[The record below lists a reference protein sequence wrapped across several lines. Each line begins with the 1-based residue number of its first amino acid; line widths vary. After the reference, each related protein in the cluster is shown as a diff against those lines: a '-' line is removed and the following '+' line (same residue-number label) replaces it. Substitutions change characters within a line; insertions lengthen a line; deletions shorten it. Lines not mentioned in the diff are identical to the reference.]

1 MLSSEEDT
9 IRGTEYGGYIIE
21 EMIAAGGMG
30 RVYRARHS
38 TLNRTVAL
46 KLLST
51 GPSSNRDNV
60 ARFKR
65 ETEAVARLDHSNIVP
80 IYEVGE
86 EEGEC
91 YFSMRLVEG
100 TTLSKRQFGR
110 ETRGDFRMIAE
121 TMAKVANAVH
131 YAHQHGILH
140 RDIKPGNVLLDSL
153 DEPFLSDF
161 GLARFLE
168 EDSSITATEAVLGTP
183 HYMAPEQI
191 SQGSNAL
198 TSAADIYGL
207 GAVLYELLTGAPP
220 FQGESTLDLLRNVAE
235 DEPARPSSKNRRTPK
250 DLETIA
256 LCCLL
261 KEPKNRY
268 ASAQEM
274 AADLERFARGEP
286 IAARPISSSERLYIW
301 ARRRPLVAS
310 LVATVTVLLLVLGIS
325 GQVAAHREKNLRE
338 QAEAGEEIL
347 RHRNYQ
353 FAIKLAQTHI
363 NAGNP
368 HLALPHLWKTEATLR
383 GWEWGHLLAQCP
395 INDWAAQFD
404 QSLRLPMAISKD
416 GALIFAKDEQGAL
429 ICVETATQTV
439 KWSQDVVSFASLSI
453 DPKGRYLAVRHY
465 ESKNAASIVIYDAIN
480 GFAVSTLVSSGALAC
495 AWSPR
500 GDWLYT
506 YSDGGVGGLLKRLSV
521 PSWNETARRELGH
534 HSISLVADGSGKHL
548 TLSISQERGLITLDA
563 ATLAAIGRLPSTNDD
578 RLISTIA
585 MESGTG
591 KILYARDRVLFR
603 YDHASGKTVELYHAS
618 KPIKWIQLRPDGS
631 FLLCTTKEGLILD
644 ENGVHPSLQF
654 PEPIRQCLL
663 MENGQLM
670 TVSQTGSIR
679 RHDLVPNNFPPAEIT
694 GDDSSTGSQAEM
706 SNVHDSLIYQDW
718 TGERVYLGSL
728 DPSNDLGLAEIK
740 DEQFVHQNQKGQE
753 KSLLPRIRPGTGEI
767 VTRVDEGLRF
777 HRLRDGK
784 VSDWWIYPLDAPPSA
799 LAFDLSG
806 KRALVIVNELASTIE
821 LPSGEPQ
828 RLWDSADHDSPNM
841 ASTELRGMKLST
853 NGTYAGFMQK
863 NVLSVIQVDDRAMIF
878 EDNLGNL
885 TPHGFCFHPKKPLL
899 VYETNER
906 LHFFDLK
913 ERQVS
918 KAWESWDSLRWASF
932 SPDGARLFTLS
943 WVSRTAQIWDW
954 EYDLELLSMEHTS
967 RAIDGDISADGL
979 IFASTDHAP
988 GLRVRFAL
996 PWWLE
1001 RDDPEFVKAVE
1012 LLAMRKI
1019 AHSTQN

>member
-1 MLSSEEDT
+1 MLTPETDA
-9 IRGTEYGGYIIE
+9 IRGAEYGGYIIE

-86 EEGEC
+86 EEGDC

-100 TTLSKRQFGR
+100 PTLSKRQFGR
-110 ETRGDFRMIAE
+110 ETRSDFLMIAE
-121 TMAKVANAVH
+121 TMTKVANAVH
-131 YAHQHGILH
+131 YAHQNGILH

-153 DEPFLSDF
+153 DEPFLTDF

-191 SQGSNAL
+191 SLGSDAL
-198 TSAADIYGL
+198 TAAADIYGL

-235 DEPARPSSKNRRTPK
+235 DEPARPTSKNRRTPK

-256 LCCLL
+256 LRCLL

-268 ASAQEM
+268 ASAGEM

-286 IAARPISSSERLYIW
+286 IAARPVSSSERLYIW

-325 GQVAAHREKNLRE
+325 GQIAAHREKDLRE

-368 HLALPHLWKTEATLR
+368 HLALPHLWKTDTTLR

-429 ICVETATQTV
+429 ICVDTATQSV
-439 KWSQDVVSFASLSI
+439 KWRQEMVSFANLSI
-453 DPKGRYLAVRHY
+453 DPKERYLAVRHY
-465 ESKNAASIVIYDAIN
+465 ESKNAASIVIYDATN
-480 GFAVSTLVSSGALAC
+480 GLAVRTLVSSGAFAF
-495 AWSPR
+495 AWSPT
-500 GDWLYT
+500 GDWLFT
-506 YSDGGVGGLLKRLSV
+506 YSDGGVGGLLKTLSV
-521 PSWNETARRELGH
+521 PNWNETASRELGH
-534 HSISLVADGSGKHL
+534 QSMSMVADGAEKYL
-548 TLSISQERGLITLDA
+548 TLSTSQEKGLITLDA
-563 ATLAAIGRLPSTNDD
+563 ATLTDIGRLPSTNDES
-578 RLISTIA
+578 LISAIA
-585 MESGTG
+585 MESETGT
-591 KILYARDRVLFR
+591 IVYARDRVLFR
-603 YDHASGKTVELYHAS
+603 YDNASGKVVELYHAS

-631 FLLCTTKEGLILD
+631 FLVCTPKEGLILD
-644 ENGVHPSLQF
+644 KNGVHPSLRF
-654 PEPIRQCLL
+654 PEPIRWCRLL
-663 MENGQLM
+663 ENGQLM

-679 RHDLVPNNFPPAEIT
+679 RHDLAANNFLLAEIT
-694 GDDSSTGSQAEM
+694 EDDGSTGAQAEM
-706 SNVHDSLIYQDW
+706 GNASASILYQDW

-728 DPSNDLGLAEIK
+728 DPDKDLGFTEIT
-740 DEQFVHQNQKGQE
+740 DEEFVHQNQKNQE
-753 KSLLPRIRPGTGEI
+753 KPLLPRIRPGTGEI
-767 VTRVDEGLRF
+767 VTRVNQGLRF
-777 HRLRDGK
+777 HQLRYRK
-784 VSDWWIYPLDAPPSA
+784 VSDWWEYPLNAAPSA
-799 LAFDLSG
+799 VAFDHSG
-806 KRALVIVNELASTIE
+806 NRALVLVNGAISTIE
-821 LPSGEPQ
+821 LPSGKPQ
-828 RLWDSADHDSPNM
+828 RLWVSKNHDPQKM
-841 ASTELRGMKLST
+841 VTVKGMKLSA
-853 NGTYAGFMQK
+853 NGAYAGFMQ
-863 NVLSVIQVDDRAMIF
+863 NSVLNVIQVDDRALVF
-878 EDNLGNL
+878 EANLGHL
-885 TPHGFCFHPKKPLL
+885 APRGFCFHPKKPLL

-906 LHFFDLK
+906 LHFFDL
-913 ERQVS
+913 EARQVS
-918 KAWESWDSLRWASF
+918 KLWESWDSLRWASF

-943 WVSRTAQIWDW
+943 WVSRTAQVWDW
-954 EYDLELLSMEHTS
+954 EYDLDLLSIEHTS

-979 IFASTDHAP
+979 IFASTDHDP
-988 GLRVRFAL
+988 GLRIRFAL

-1001 RDDPEFVKAVE
+1001 QDDPEFMKAVE
-1012 LLAMRKI
+1012 LLAMRQI
-1019 AHSTQN
+1019 TRSAQD